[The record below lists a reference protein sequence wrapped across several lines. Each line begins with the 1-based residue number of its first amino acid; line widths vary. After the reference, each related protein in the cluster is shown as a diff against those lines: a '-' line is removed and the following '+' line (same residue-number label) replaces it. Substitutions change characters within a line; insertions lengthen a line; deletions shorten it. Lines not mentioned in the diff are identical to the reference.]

1 MDRPCQPGLPAARIC
16 AAIERALADDAEVAA
31 AFLFGS
37 HAVGRARPESD
48 VDVAVLLRQDP
59 VSGERY
65 RVVRRLLAELA
76 TELAGERLD
85 LVLLNHAPPVLAFRV
100 LRDGLVALSR
110 DPVGLHR
117 FRVRTYR
124 LHADL
129 AAAEALFRRATRERV
144 VARGS
149 GG

>member
-1 MDRPCQPGLPAARIC
+1 LTWPCSSARI
-16 AAIERALADDAEVAA
+16 
-31 AFLFGS
+31 
-37 HAVGRARPESD
+37 
-48 VDVAVLLRQDP
+48 
-59 VSGERY
+59 
-65 RVVRRLLAELA
+65 
-76 TELAGERLD
+76 D